1 MRDLSTTGLTWLP
14 AAREAAQ
21 RYGIDELTVL
31 GAVRFPGSVTLD
43 PSSAHREWTVERRRR
58 GDVIVVVAFP
68 DDRDPIIWGVYMELP
83 MESSGHKAAGGS
95 TGTALPKTLREL
107 RHRIVAAGLV
117 IEAGRTHDRV
127 VTREGRFLVSLAGT
141 PSDKYT
147 IPNTA
152 RQLMRL
158 GFDVSLRQSEV
169 A

>member
-1 MRDLSTTGLTWLP
+1 MRDLSTTRLTWLP

-31 GAVRFPGSVTLD
+31 GAVRFPGTVTLD

-58 GDVIVVVAFP
+58 GDVIVVVALP
-68 DDRDPIIWGVYMELP
+68 DDRPPIIWGVYMELP
-83 MESSGHKAAGGS
+83 MDAAGRKSAGGGS
-95 TGTALPKTLREL
+95 GSSLPKTLREL

-127 VTREGRFLVSLAGT
+127 VTRDGRFLVSLACT
-141 PSDKYT
+141 PSDRHT
-147 IPNTA
+147 VPNTA